1 MKNLSVRTQLLA
13 LVILAVVGF
22 LALGGMVL
30 RSEYLALRAASVD
43 KLTTLTESALYI
55 IRHYEE
61 AASQGQM
68 GEADAKVQAK
78 RAVMASRYGKDGYF
92 FIFDAQLNYV
102 GHPLKPALDGTS
114 VYKLK
119 DAKGRNLGELFAKAV
134 ADGSG
139 LASYDWI
146 KPGDS
151 DETEK
156 ISKVLRSQR
165 WHWVV
170 GTGQHIEDINREI
183 WHSAI
188 NLLVIMGLG
197 TLLLLLAG
205 MAIARNIVRQLGG
218 EPVYAA
224 EVVASIASGNLNT
237 PIIERGQGLL
247 SAIAGMQTQLRTMV
261 GQVAEQ
267 ANRLMDMSKGL
278 SGHVEHLST
287 AAQSQS
293 ESASAMA
300 ASVEQMTVSINE
312 IASHAGEA
320 RDISQNA
327 GQQSHDSGQVVR
339 RAAEEMAEINGS
351 VEAAS
356 HTLTTLVQD
365 VGGISSIVEVIRDVA
380 DQTNLLALNAAIEAA
395 RAGEQG
401 RGFAVVADEVRKL
414 AERTAKAT
422 GEITDR
428 IQRIQHLSGQSRASM
443 DAAVQRMTDGVTLAR
458 EGGEAIA
465 TIESHSNQVVATV
478 NDISLALK
486 EQSLASNDIAQR
498 IEQMARGA
506 GDTAMAVQA
515 AAQAS
520 SEMHAVAASLQTSVR
535 GFRT

>member
-1 MKNLSVRTQLLA
+1 MKNLSVRTQLLT

-68 GEADAKVQAK
+68 GEADAKAQAK

-139 LASYDWI
+139 LASYDWV
-146 KPGDS
+146 KPGDTE
-151 DETEK
+151 ETEK
-156 ISKVLRSQR
+156 IAKVLSSSQWR
-165 WHWVV
+165 WVV
-170 GTGQHIEDINREI
+170 GTGQHIDDINREI
-183 WHSAI
+183 WQSAI
-188 NLLVIMGLG
+188 SLLVIMGLG

-205 MAIARNIVRQLGG
+205 MAIARNIVQQLGG

-237 PIIERGQGLL
+237 PITARGQGLL
-247 SAIAGMQTQLRTMV
+247 GAIAGMQTQLRTMV

-278 SGHVEHLST
+278 SGHVGHLSA

-327 GQQSHDSGQVVR
+327 GQQSHDSGQV
-339 RAAEEMAEINGS
+339 
-351 VEAAS
+351 
-356 HTLTTLVQD
+356 
-365 VGGISSIVEVIRDVA
+365 
-380 DQTNLLALNAAIEAA
+380 
-395 RAGEQG
+395 
-401 RGFAVVADEVRKL
+401 VRKL

-458 EGGEAIA
+458 EGGEAIGA
-465 TIESHSNQVVATV
+465 IESHSNQVVATV

-498 IEQMARGA
+498 IEQIARGA

-520 SEMHAVAASLQTSVR
+520 SEMHTVAASLQTSVR